1 MSFNPNRLFLGDIR
15 CTTEGCTNRAYDL
28 YQDESSRQLKAA
40 CTQHK
45 PPKKDGEE
53 VPPSLTNWSIS
64 GGDGCKL
71 IESVVIHALDEYRT
85 DRRGRIATFNIKE
98 GVRGSWSAR
107 RVIELAQILISTLQ
121 SGYAFDAPGREGE
134 QSDCWIRDEINTV
147 SIGHKYWSQPQVDC
161 FRELIRALARH
172 HGWELQGMTNGLLED
187 LVAETTKKTKRKR
200 SR

>member
-121 SGYAFDAPGREGE
+121 SGYAFDAPGREGDH
-134 QSDCWIRDEINTV
+134 SNGTARDEINTV